1 MAVKTN
7 KSTTGSSYHGV
18 LIITT
23 PNKLKEILGSPTLID
38 NTGENK
44 TNMEYICETRDGILF
59 TIYDYYQ
66 NGPLNMEYNY
76 GFHIGGFSK
85 ADTEKAKAE
94 LELMIDVISP
104 DFY

>member
-7 KSTTGSSYHGV
+7 KNTAGSSYHGV

-23 PNKLKEILGSPTLID
+23 PNKLREILGSPTLID
-38 NTGENK
+38 NTGKYK

-59 TIYDYYQ
+59 TIYDWKQ
-66 NGPLNMEYNY
+66 HEPLNMEYNY